1 MDMLFSMPFIWNPF
15 PRIGYMTEGEGSL
28 ARPQVKKGI
37 KEGFISPPELFKK
50 SISKSQLKLALS
62 CIFKGIEVY
71 L

>member
-1 MDMLFSMPFIWNPF
+1 
-15 PRIGYMTEGEGSL
+15 MTEGEGSL